1 MHNIPKIIHQIQE
14 ETQPLFSDFFS
25 NLSQS
30 WVENHPLWQYKLW
43 SLHDIKELIH
53 YEFPH
58 FATFCDNNLNNKL
71 LLEISRYFILYRE
84 GGIFVDSD
92 IECIEPFDDIVKDK
106 QCCFSYV
113 LQLSSKKIIS
123 DSLIISKRESL
134 FLKFIIERLDSN
146 LNCLVEEGI
155 SFLNKTYSLYDCKDE
170 VEIISSSIINPCS
183 PIEIELLLNGKIS
196 ENSID
201 NIISE
206 AHSICYYLKERA
218 QSKRRM
224 NSIDVLYLSSIVGQG
239 GAFRAAHRI
248 HLGLRAI
255 GIDSKMLV
263 LNSNLVTYWTIF
275 MWLFQARKKKLA
287 IIMI

>member
-155 SFLNKTYSLYDCKDE
+155 SFSY
-170 VEIISSSIINPCS
+170 
-183 PIEIELLLNGKIS
+183 
-196 ENSID
+196 
-201 NIISE
+201 
-206 AHSICYYLKERA
+206 
-218 QSKRRM
+218 
-224 NSIDVLYLSSIVGQG
+224 
-239 GAFRAAHRI
+239 
-248 HLGLRAI
+248 
-255 GIDSKMLV
+255 
-263 LNSNLVTYWTIF
+263 
-275 MWLFQARKKKLA
+275 
-287 IIMI
+287 